1 MRAFSLK
8 GENEMAGIFSDL
20 GKNAMLNAL
29 GAVAVF
35 VSIHTDDPG
44 TNGANEVTGG
54 SPAYARKAMTWGA
67 ASGGVMAHSAA
78 PTFDVPA
85 GTTVKYVGMFSASTA
100 GTFYGADDVTNEV
113 YGAQGTYTLTGIDLD
128 LNA

>member
-1 MRAFSLK
+1 
-8 GENEMAGIFSDL
+8 MAGIFSAN
-20 GKNAMLNAL
+20 GKNSMLDHL
-29 GAVAVF
+29 GTEAVF
-35 VSIHTDDPG
+35 VSLHTDDPG

-54 SPAYARKAMTWGA
+54 TPAYARKAMTWGA
-67 ASGGVMAHSAA
+67 AAAGAMAHASA

-85 GTTVKYVGMFSASTA
+85 ATTVKYVGMFSASTA
-100 GTFYGADDVTNEV
+100 GTFYGSDDVTNEV